1 MDTWSLVILALLVII
16 LPTFRKVY
24 FRDREEKEVPKKK
37 ERQVFFDVIKGVAI
51 IAVVLIHVT
60 YLFNLT
66 VGATN
71 NEFFLTF
78 FNNISRFAIAFF
90 FICSGI
96 LLTPIKGKSG
106 WKDFYQRKFIRIL
119 VPYFLVSLVIFAFN
133 TTSITDFLYNFV
145 SGKLSVPF
153 YFVTVLIQ
161 LYLLFP
167 LLSRFRKSKYFL
179 VGTFILTFG
188 YQLSPLTSF
197 PFGVP
202 LFLKFLFFFA
212 YGIYFREHYLNYVA
226 SKKEFHVWLLISLA
240 YLLTILLM
248 PERYYNHRYFYG
260 IALFNILF
268 YFKDRILQ
276 WKGTTNFFA
285 AFGRNSLWIFLI
297 HFELMWLFFPW
308 VLSKGW
314 NYYVTFF
321 LFFIDALIISYF
333 GALLCRWGY
342 GHLTKLFKKIKI

>member
-1 MDTWSLVILALLVII
+1 MDTWSLVILALLVIV

-24 FRDREEKEVPKKK
+24 FRVREESPVVKKK
-37 ERQVFFDVIKGVAI
+37 ERQVFFDVIKGLAI
-51 IAVVLIHVT
+51 IAVVMIHVT
-60 YLFNLT
+60 YIFQLT
-66 VGATN
+66 IGITN
-71 NEFFLTF
+71 NQLFLNF

-106 WKDFYQRKFIRIL
+106 WKDLYQRKFTRIL
-119 VPYFLVSLVIFAFN
+119 IPYFLVSLVIFAFKP
-133 TTSITDFLYNFV
+133 TSISDFIYNMV

-167 LLSRFRKSKYFL
+167 LLSHFRKSKYFL
-179 VGTFILTFG
+179 VVTFLLTIG
-188 YQLSPLTSF
+188 YHLSPLTAF
-197 PFGVP
+197 PFGIP
-202 LFLKFLFFFA
+202 LFIKFLFFFT
-212 YGIYFREHYLNYVA
+212 YGMYFREYYLNYVA
-226 SKKEFHVWLLISLA
+226 SKKEFHVWVLISLA

-268 YFKDRILQ
+268 YYKDRILQ
-276 WKGTTNFFA
+276 WKRTTKFFA
-285 AFGRNSLWIFLI
+285 AFGRNSLWVFLI

-308 VLSKGW
+308 VINRGW

-321 LFFIDALIISYF
+321 LFFVDALIISYF
-333 GALLCRWGY
+333 GAMVCIWGY
-342 GHLTKLFKKIKI
+342 AQLTKLLKKIKI